1 MPARCQT
8 HYSLIILRSLTTFL
22 KFLGYGLLSAS
33 GVVGQNQT
41 ALMTH
46 LFSSYENSVRPVCG
60 QNAPIEVKV
69 GVAVRQ
75 IIELVMY
82 TQGRENNN
90 NDNNND
96 ILYSSQ
102 REIKA
107 VVRSHNEEHISII
120 LSHETHTHTHSYTHI
135 HTLRHTP
142 PFSQSAYSNSKPC
155 FRTAHLCVLIGI
167 LFAELT
173 DTREGETCFRTAH
186 LCVFCF

>member
-1 MPARCQT
+1 MPALYQT
-8 HYSLIILRSLTTFL
+8 HYSLIILGLFAAFL
-22 KFLGYGLLSAS
+22 KLLGYGLLSAS

-60 QNAPIEVKV
+60 QNAPIEVKL

-90 NDNNND
+90 NNN

-107 VVRSHNEEHISII
+107 VVRLHNEE
-120 LSHETHTHTHSYTHI
+120 LNY
-135 HTLRHTP
+135 LN
-142 PFSQSAYSNSKPC
+142 NSKS
-155 FRTAHLCVLIGI
+155 
-167 LFAELT
+167 
-173 DTREGETCFRTAH
+173 
-186 LCVFCF
+186 